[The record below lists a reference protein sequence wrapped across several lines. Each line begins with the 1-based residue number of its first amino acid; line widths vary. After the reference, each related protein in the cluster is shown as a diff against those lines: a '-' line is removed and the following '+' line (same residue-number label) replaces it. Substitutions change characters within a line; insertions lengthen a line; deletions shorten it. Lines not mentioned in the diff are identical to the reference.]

1 MIIRAKGKQDDREG
15 DAEGMRE
22 GERQRVRKRE
32 LSFVFV
38 YEI

>member
-22 GERQRVRKRE
+22 GERERVRKRE

>member
-1 MIIRAKGKQDDREG
+1 MIIRAKGKQDEREV
-15 DAEGMRE
+15 DTEGMRE
-22 GERQRVRKRE
+22 GEREGVRKRE